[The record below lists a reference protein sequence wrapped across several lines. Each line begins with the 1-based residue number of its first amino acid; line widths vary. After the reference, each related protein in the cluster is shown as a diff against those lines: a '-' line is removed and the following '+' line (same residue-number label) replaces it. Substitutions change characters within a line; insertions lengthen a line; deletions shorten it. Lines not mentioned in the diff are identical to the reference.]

1 MRRVLLC
8 LALALSGCGFAPV
21 YSDATPAAFAAVE
34 VGSIPNESGIY
45 LRNAVVNRLHPH
57 GAAAPLWTLTL
68 TPVAESVTDL
78 DITKSAEATRAQFR
92 ASTILRLADA
102 DGRVV
107 LTRELRAITSYNILA
122 SEFTNRVSRD
132 AARRWALDDLARQ
145 AEQALALYFS
155 GQESGA

>member
-1 MRRVLLC
+1 VRRALLVI
-8 LALALSGCGFAPV
+8 LLTLSACGFAPV

-34 VGSIPNESGIY
+34 VSTIPNESGIY
-45 LRNAVVNRLHPH
+45 LRNAVVDRLHAH
-57 GAAAPLWTLTL
+57 GAGEPRWTLML
-68 TPVAESVTDL
+68 SPVAESVADL

-92 ASTILRLADA
+92 ASTTLRLTDA

-132 AARRWALDDLARQ
+132 AARRWALEELARQ

-155 GQESGA
+155 GQANEA